1 MVSKIFKDKDEMM
14 KGLLETASLI
24 AKKSLVAIYGI
35 K

>member
-14 KGLLETASLI
+14 KGCMETAALI